1 MQVVLSR
8 LEVLTNAM
16 VFINIFHFW
25 EKGLTADGV
34 VHLGNLINKIGLTCI
49 RKNEVLP
56 AVFGKNNPYCNS
68 ECKFES
74 LIVFYSNVSVAD
86 IVKTIRSTDITRYA
100 ALELR

>member
-34 VHLGNLINKIGLTCI
+34 VHLGDLINKIGLTCI

-56 AVFGKNNPYCNS
+56 AVFGKNNPS
-68 ECKFES
+68 
-74 LIVFYSNVSVAD
+74 VTQNVKLSHW
-86 IVKTIRSTDITRYA
+86 
-100 ALELR
+100 